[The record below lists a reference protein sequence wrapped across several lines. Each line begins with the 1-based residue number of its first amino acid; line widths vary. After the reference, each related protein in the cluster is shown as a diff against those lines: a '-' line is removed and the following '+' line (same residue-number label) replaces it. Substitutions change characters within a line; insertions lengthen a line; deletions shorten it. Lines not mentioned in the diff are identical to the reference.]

1 MFLHYDYTMTIYAH
15 TYFFFACIFYFY
27 VFIIV
32 IIYFV
37 QHIEL
42 NLSYLTFYSL
52 QFTAA
57 RLVETDINVKK
68 WQIYIDLSLSVIR
81 L

>member
-1 MFLHYDYTMTIYAH
+1 MTIYAH
-15 TYFFFACIFYFY
+15 PYFFFACIFYFY

-32 IIYFV
+32 IIIYFV

-42 NLSYLTFYSL
+42 NLPYLTVYSL

-68 WQIYIDLSLSVIR
+68 CQIYIL
-81 L
+81 